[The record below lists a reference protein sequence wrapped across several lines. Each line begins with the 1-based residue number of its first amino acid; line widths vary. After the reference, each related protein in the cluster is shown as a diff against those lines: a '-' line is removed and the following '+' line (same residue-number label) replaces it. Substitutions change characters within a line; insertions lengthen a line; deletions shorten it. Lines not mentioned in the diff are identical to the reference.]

1 MAWETRP
8 PKETASRKKT
18 PRTREPLNENALYEY
33 AVKALG
39 RRMRTAAE
47 LKRLMHGK
55 VEPNESGQSKIIAVL
70 ARLQEYGYLNDASFA
85 STYTRL
91 RQENEGFGKRRV
103 QLDLSRKGIARDLI
117 ASTLE
122 AAYQDTSEEELARRY
137 LAKKRIGKPQNQR
150 ETARVIRRL
159 TAAGFSISAI
169 SRVLKN
175 WEVAFN
181 EEALEPLEDGPE
193 P

>member
-39 RRMRTAAE
+39 RRMRTTAE
-47 LKRLMHGK
+47 LERLMHGK

-159 TAAGFSISAI
+159 TAAGFSISAV

-175 WEVAFN
+175 WEVEFN

>member
-39 RRMRTAAE
+39 RRMRTTAE

-175 WEVAFN
+175 WEVEFN

>member
-1 MAWETRP
+1 M
-8 PKETASRKKT
+8 T
-18 PRTREPLNENALYEY
+18 PGKHTKRSDPLDENALYDY

-39 RRMRTAAE
+39 RRMRTAVE
-47 LKRLMHGK
+47 LKRLMHAK
-55 VEPNESGQSKIIAVL
+55 VEPNETGESKIAAVL
-70 ARLQEYGYLNDASFA
+70 TRLQEYGYINDASFA

-117 ASTLE
+117 ASTLD

-137 LAKKRIGKPQNQR
+137 LAKKRIGKPQNQK
-150 ETARVIRRL
+150 ETARVLRRL

-169 SRVLKN
+169 STILKN
-175 WEVAFN
+175 WDVELN
-181 EEALEPLEDGPE
+181 DEALEAMDDGPE
-193 P
+193 L